1 MKGERMDVCAA
12 EVEVIDAAVC
22 ESARAARLAAQYRRA
37 ESTRGAFVREA
48 VAFGAMMI
56 EAERDLGYFVTAVTK
71 YKTCRNG
78 VESTESGKKGRWGE
92 GRPDSGIE
100 AWLAERCPEINYGT
114 ARKYKSMAAKMV
126 AMMGGESAEVL
137 AALRSP
143 HELAISYEPSG
154 AEEPFA
160 DDVETVSA
168 EVIEERER
176 LFTEATSR
184 RKLEQL
190 WLSFAG
196 RGGAEGE
203 GSGARAAQP
212 LPRLSAQ
219 ESAKRIWAQVM
230 GVVDKRAV
238 MDAVALLPPKV
249 AESCHGR
256 FFELTKLLREQMGVG
271 E

>member
-1 MKGERMDVCAA
+1 MKGKGTDIQAAKA
-12 EVEVIDAAVC
+12 EVVDAAAY
-22 ESARAARLAAQYRRA
+22 ESATAAHLSSQYRRA
-37 ESTRGAFVREA
+37 EGARGAFVREA

-56 EAERDLGYFVTAVTK
+56 GAERYFVAAATK

-78 VESTESGKKGRWGE
+78 VESAEIGRKGRWGE
-92 GRPDSGIE
+92 GRANSGLE
-100 AWLAERCPEINYGT
+100 GWLAERCPEINYAT
-114 ARKYKSMAAKMV
+114 ARNYKSMAAKMV
-126 AMMGGESAEVL
+126 AMMGGETLEVM

-143 HELAISYEPSG
+143 HELAVNCAADGAAAAEPC
-154 AEEPFA
+154 A
-160 DDVETVSA
+160 DRVETVPA
-168 EVIEERER
+168 EVIEARER

-203 GSGARAAQP
+203 GCGARAAQP
-212 LPRLSAQ
+212 LPKLSAQ

-249 AESCHGR
+249 AEACHGR
-256 FFELTKLLREQMGVG
+256 LFELTKLLREQMGVG

>member
-1 MKGERMDVCAA
+1 MKGKGTDIQAAKA
-12 EVEVIDAAVC
+12 EVVGDAVC
-22 ESARAARLAAQYRRA
+22 ESALAVRLAAQYRRA
-37 ESTRGAFVREA
+37 EGARGAFVREA

-56 EAERDLGYFVTAVTK
+56 AAERYFVAAATK

-114 ARKYKSMAAKMV
+114 ARGYKAMAVKVV
-126 AMMGGESAEVL
+126 AMMGGMTAEVL

-154 AEEPFA
+154 AAEPFA

-168 EVIEERER
+168 EVIEARER

-190 WLSFAG
+190 WLSFVG

-203 GSGARAAQP
+203 GRGARAAQP

-256 FFELTKLLREQMGVG
+256 LFELTKLLREQMGVG